1 MEVSENYTNL
11 IERAEKIALREGQ
24 GLRMLSD
31 TFDSD
36 WKPGDEPHGTM
47 VFTDKMPLAPPPARN
62 LLTEIDALTIR
73 VAELE
78 VKKPK

>member
-1 MEVSENYTNL
+1 MELNEHYANL
-11 IERAEKIALREGQ
+11 IERTEKVTLREGQ

-31 TFDSD
+31 TFDSG

-62 LLTEIDALTIR
+62 LLTEIDSLKERIAK
-73 VAELE
+73 LE
-78 VKKPK
+78 TAKVI